1 MTGEAAANRG
11 EAAFARLVRRFADD
25 SAVTPPIAG
34 KGGKFG
40 ESALKVNGKIFAM
53 VSGGNLVVK
62 LPRDRV
68 DQLVAAGKGT
78 PFDAGRGRVM
88 KEWVAVPT
96 DASRSWPRLADEA
109 REFVGGRR

>member
-1 MTGEAAANRG
+1 MTREGPANRA
-11 EAAFARLVRRFADD
+11 EASFARLVRRFADD

-53 VSGGNLVVK
+53 ISSGNLVLK

-68 DQLVAAGKGT
+68 DQLVAAGTGT

-88 KEWVAVPT
+88 KEWVAVPPA
-96 DASRSWPRLADEA
+96 ASRSWPRLADEA